1 MGSMATLLLVGAAVA
16 FIVHKNISNIT
27 DKIDQTSS
35 KGYDFFANL
44 SGAAIEF
51 IKDIKRDI
59 NGKNET
65 PSFVLVNSESNKP
78 LKELDDYIRKLA
90 FYETVLAKRKDTKV
104 IEGEI
109 ADIFISFDN
118 YIKSNFNNGES
129 LANNLKDSLGKI
141 YKNK

>member
-16 FIVHKNISNIT
+16 FMVHKNINNIT
-27 DKIDQTSS
+27 NKIDQTSS

-44 SGAAIEF
+44 AGAAIEF

-59 NGKNET
+59 NGKNES
-65 PSFVLVNSESNKP
+65 PAFILVNSENDKP

-90 FYETVLAKRKDTKV
+90 FYETVLAKRKDTKT

-109 ADIFISFDN
+109 ADIFISFDS
-118 YIKSNFNNGES
+118 YIKSTFNNGDT